1 MGVGLAA
8 GRRGGGTPAVRACV
22 LLQNGR
28 VSTEPDALDPMP
40 APPVAP
46 DFDACCGNGCDPC
59 IFDLHDLAMDE
70 YRRALRAWRERHPD
84 AAA

>member
-1 MGVGLAA
+1 MTQPPDLD
-8 GRRGGGTPAVRACV
+8 RPP
-22 LLQNGR
+22 
-28 VSTEPDALDPMP
+28 EP
-40 APPVAP
+40 PPPP

-84 AAA
+84 SPA

>member
-1 MGVGLAA
+1 MT
-8 GRRGGGTPAVRACV
+8 TP
-22 LLQNGR
+22 
-28 VSTEPDALDPMP
+28 PDSDPMP
-40 APPVAP
+40 EAPPPP

-84 AAA
+84 AI